1 MKKTYLKL
9 DKIYSVDFDISTQL
23 YEVVNVTHW
32 ANQPVIKTF
41 KYQANAYKFAKTL
54 GGSVITQNELMPYVG
69 KIMIYKEAKNEK
81 IAKILC
87 RIENKLD
94 KLFAKDA
101 N

>member
-54 GGSVITQNELMPYVG
+54 GGSVISQTELY
-69 KIMIYKEAKNEK
+69 
-81 IAKILC
+81 
-87 RIENKLD
+87 
-94 KLFAKDA
+94 
-101 N
+101 